1 MKHPIIICLAAM
13 VLASASA
20 PAQERGDATE
30 RRAIFAGGCF
40 WCMEAVYQKLDGVHS
55 VVSGFT
61 GGELPNPTYDGDHRG
76 HWEAVE
82 VVYDPSVISY
92 DRLLHYYWRNIDPF
106 DGGGQFCDRGH
117 SYKSAIFALDSA
129 QRLAATRSRDRA
141 SQALAGRGHDQRLR
155 TPVLTAGRF
164 WPVKEYHQDYYLKN
178 PLRYKLY
185 RTGCGRDRRLQQLW
199 GDEAG
204 G

>member
-1 MKHPIIICLAAM
+1 MKYLIPAICLAAA
-13 VLASASA
+13 VLAGGASA
-20 PAQERGDATE
+20 RQQSD
-30 RRAIFAGGCF
+30 RAIFAGGCF
-40 WCMEAVYQKLDGVHS
+40 WCMEAAYQELEGVHS

-82 VVYDPSVISY
+82 IVYDPALISY
-92 DRLLHYYWRNIDPF
+92 ERLLHRYWRNIDPF

-117 SYKSAIFALDSA
+117 SYKSAIFAIDEA
-129 QRLAATRSRDRA
+129 QRQAAQSSLERA
-141 SQALAGRGHDQRLR
+141 RQALAGRGHERR
-155 TPVLTAGRF
+155 FATEVLDAGRF
-164 WPVKEYHQDYYLKN
+164 WPVKEYHQDYYKKN
-178 PLRYKLY
+178 PWRYKY
-185 RTGCGRDRRLQQLW
+185 YVTGCRRYNRLRQLW